1 MLKKIKNIQ
10 EIKNYLLLKKLSLID
25 KNKTIILLVKKISKH
40 QRTIIIFIRITHPKI
55 SHKNTNNYLTKKRL
69 KIILTIIKHYF
80 LIAIISIQRNQIF
93 KKFNNNYP
101 LEKRKIIAKI
111 IINYLN

>member
-1 MLKKIKNIQ
+1 M
-10 EIKNYLLLKKLSLID
+10 
-25 KNKTIILLVKKISKH
+25 KH
-40 QRTIIIFIRITHPKI
+40 QRKVIIFIRITHPKI

-69 KIILTIIKHYF
+69 KIILMIIKHYF

-101 LEKRKIIAKI
+101 LEKRKIIVKI
-111 IINYLN
+111 IINYID